1 MLCTQEDV
9 ERQLQ
14 IRFDNDPE
22 PVVAYLIENATGL
35 IRDHCGQ
42 HLESQDGLTVTVDG
56 TGGPWLFMPETP
68 IRAVSAVVEDG
79 RTLGADEFVW
89 YRDGSLL
96 RVNGRWV
103 RKPQAVTVTYDAG
116 YHPIP
121 AGLRAVCASMVARAF
136 TAAIGL
142 LDDDADGDPRP
153 KVSEAKGNY
162 SVTWLDMP
170 VDVALSQL
178 YVTADDAKALGP
190 YRREVVA

>member
-1 MLCTQEDV
+1 ARLRTGDALVGTRPGGLHRRDGRIRTVAGRVLEEVTNLLCTQEDV
-9 ERQLQ
+9 ELQLQ

-96 RVNGRWV
+96 RVTGRWV
-103 RKPQAVTVTYDAG
+103 RKPQAVPVTSDAG
-116 YHPIP
+116 SHPIP
-121 AGLRAVCASMVARAF
+121 AGLRAAGASDRAR
-136 TAAIGL
+136 
-142 LDDDADGDPRP
+142 R
-153 KVSEAKGNY
+153 
-162 SVTWLDMP
+162 
-170 VDVALSQL
+170 
-178 YVTADDAKALGP
+178 
-190 YRREVVA
+190 